1 MTSGPVPKD
10 SGAAAHG
17 VPSARDGG
25 GGGARRE
32 VIGVLGGTF
41 DPIHSGHLA
50 VALAA
55 REALGLDAITLVPT
69 RVPPHRSRQPYASI
83 YHRFAMTAL
92 AALSA
97 EGLQVSDLELD
108 APGPSYTSM
117 LLERLHGEGYDA
129 SHIAFIIG
137 ADAFAEIATWH
148 NYPAILN
155 RCHFAVISRPGQQA
169 DELRA
174 RLPDLADRFVT
185 ISPETPASSGAAASP
200 VPLTVTLTSHAPAI
214 FLIGAATPNVSSTE
228 IRERRRAGL
237 PIDGLVPEAVEQYIR
252 RHALYAEAGAVPT
265 AGHLHEHKA
274 Q

>member
-1 MTSGPVPKD
+1 MT
-10 SGAAAHG
+10 
-17 VPSARDGG
+17 DGRPG
-25 GGGARRE
+25 KRE
-32 VIGVLGGTF
+32 DVIGILGGTF
-41 DPIHSGHLA
+41 DPIHGGHLA

-55 REALGLDAITLVPT
+55 RDALGLDAVKLVPT
-69 RVPPHRSRQPYASI
+69 RTPPHRSRAPYASI

-92 AALSA
+92 AALSV
-97 EGLQVSDLELD
+97 EGLQVSDLELET
-108 APGPSYTSM
+108 PGPSYTSM
-117 LLERLHGEGYDA
+117 LLDRLHGEGHDA
-129 SHIAFIIG
+129 SHIVFIIG

-185 ISPETPASSGAAASP
+185 IAPDTRAPNGAAAPS
-200 VPLTVTLTSHAPAI
+200 VTLASHAPAI
-214 FLIGAATPNVSSTE
+214 FLIGAATPDVSSTE

-237 PIDGLVPEAVEQYIR
+237 PIDGLVPEAVGQYIR
-252 RHALYAEAGAVPT
+252 RHALYAGAVPT

>member
-1 MTSGPVPKD
+1 MT
-10 SGAAAHG
+10 
-17 VPSARDGG
+17 
-25 GGGARRE
+25 GGALPADAGPGDG
-32 VIGVLGGTF
+32 VIGILGGTF
-41 DPIHSGHLA
+41 DPVHSGHLA

-55 REALGLDAITLVPT
+55 RDALELDVVRLVPT
-69 RVPPHRSRQPYASI
+69 RVPPHRSRPPYASI

-117 LLERLHGEGYDA
+117 LLDRLHEEGYHA
-129 SHIAFIIG
+129 SQIVFIIG

-174 RLPDLADRFVT
+174 RLPELADRFVT
-185 ISPETPASSGAAASP
+185 LTPEGRAPSGAAAPS
-200 VPLTVTLTSHAPAI
+200 VALASHAPAI

-252 RHALYAEAGAVPT
+252 RHALYAGAIPT

>member
-1 MTSGPVPKD
+1 MTAGRPD
-10 SGAAAHG
+10 QNAG
-17 VPSARDGG
+17 
-25 GGGARRE
+25 
-32 VIGVLGGTF
+32 VIGILGGTF
-41 DPIHSGHLA
+41 DPVHNGHLA

-55 REALGLDAITLVPT
+55 RDALGLEAVTLVPT
-69 RVPPHRSRQPYASI
+69 RVPPHRPRQPYASI

-97 EGLQVSDLELD
+97 EGLRVSDLELD

-129 SHIAFIIG
+129 SHIVFIIG

-185 ISPETPASSGAAASP
+185 IAPDTRAPSGQLLGAAAAS
-200 VPLTVTLTSHAPAI
+200 VALTSHAPAI
-214 FLIGAATPNVSSTE
+214 FLIGAATPDVSSTE

-237 PIDGLVPEAVEQYIR
+237 PIDGQVPEAVEQYIR
-252 RHALYAEAGAVPT
+252 RHELYAGAVPT

>member
-1 MTSGPVPKD
+1 M
-10 SGAAAHG
+10 
-17 VPSARDGG
+17 
-25 GGGARRE
+25 
-32 VIGVLGGTF
+32 IGILGGTF
-41 DPIHSGHLA
+41 DPVHGGHLA

-55 REALGLDAITLVPT
+55 RDALGLDVVMLVPT
-69 RVPPHRSRQPYASI
+69 RCRRTDPRQPYASI

-108 APGPSYTSM
+108 TPGPSYTSM
-117 LLERLHGEGYDA
+117 LLDRLHGEGHDA
-129 SHIAFIIG
+129 SHIVFIIG

-185 ISPETPASSGAAASP
+185 ITPETRAPNGAASP
-200 VPLTVTLTSHAPAI
+200 SLRCVGVTRTSDFSDRCGDAERFFYRDPR
-214 FLIGAATPNVSSTE
+214 AAARRTPD
-228 IRERRRAGL
+228 RRAGTR
-237 PIDGLVPEAVEQYIR
+237 GGRAVHPAARVICR
-252 RHALYAEAGAVPT
+252 AGAVPT

>member
-1 MTSGPVPKD
+1 MTASRPGENA
-10 SGAAAHG
+10 G
-17 VPSARDGG
+17 
-25 GGGARRE
+25 
-32 VIGVLGGTF
+32 VIGILGGTF
-41 DPIHSGHLA
+41 DPIHCGHVA

-55 REALGLDAITLVPT
+55 RDALGLDAVTLVPT

-92 AALSA
+92 AALSE
-97 EGLQVSDLELD
+97 EGLEVSDLELD

-129 SHIAFIIG
+129 SHIVFIIG

-174 RLPDLADRFVT
+174 RLPGLADRFIT
-185 ISPETPASSGAAASP
+185 IAPETRAPNGVGATSVA
-200 VPLTVTLTSHAPAI
+200 LTSQAPAI
-214 FLIGAATPNVSSTE
+214 FLIGAATPDVSSTE

-237 PIDGLVPEAVEQYIR
+237 PIDGLVPAAVEQYIR
-252 RHALYAEAGAVPT
+252 RHTLYAGAIPT

>member
-1 MTSGPVPKD
+1 MTGGPGD
-10 SGAAAHG
+10 
-17 VPSARDGG
+17 
-25 GGGARRE
+25 RE
-32 VIGVLGGTF
+32 VIGILGGTF

-55 REALGLDAITLVPT
+55 RDALGLDAVALVPT
-69 RVPPHRSRQPYASI
+69 RVPPHRPRQPYASI
-83 YHRFAMTAL
+83 YHRFAMTAV
-92 AALSA
+92 AALSVG
-97 EGLQVSDLELD
+97 GLQVSDLELD

-117 LLERLHGEGYDA
+117 LLDRLHGEGYDA
-129 SHIAFIIG
+129 SHIVFIIG

-174 RLPDLADRFVT
+174 RLPGLADRFNT
-185 ISPETPASSGAAASP
+185 IAPNTGARGGAAASS
-200 VPLTVTLTSHAPAI
+200 VVLASHAPAI
-214 FLIGAATPNVSSTE
+214 FLIGAATPDVSSTE

-252 RHALYAEAGAVPT
+252 RHALYAGAVPT

>member
-1 MTSGPVPKD
+1 MT
-10 SGAAAHG
+10 A
-17 VPSARDGG
+17 
-25 GGGARRE
+25 GGGARAE
-32 VIGVLGGTF
+32 VIGILGGTF
-41 DPIHSGHLA
+41 DPVHCGHLA
-50 VALAA
+50 VAKAA
-55 REALGLDAITLVPT
+55 REALGLDAVKLVPT
-69 RVPPHRSRQPYASI
+69 RTPPHRSRAPYASI
-83 YHRFAMTAL
+83 YHRFALTAL

-108 APGPSYTSM
+108 VPGPSYTSM
-117 LLERLHGEGYDA
+117 LLDRLHGEGYGA
-129 SHIAFIIG
+129 SQIVFIIG

-185 ISPETPASSGAAASP
+185 IASAS
-200 VPLTVTLTSHAPAI
+200 VPDSRAVTLTSQAPAI
-214 FLIGAATPNVSSTE
+214 FLIGAATPDVSSTE

-252 RHALYAEAGAVPT
+252 RHALYASAGAVPT

>member
-1 MTSGPVPKD
+1 MTSGRPGK
-10 SGAAAHG
+10 
-17 VPSARDGG
+17 
-25 GGGARRE
+25 RE
-32 VIGVLGGTF
+32 DVIGILGGTF
-41 DPIHSGHLA
+41 DPIHGGHVA

-55 REALGLDAITLVPT
+55 RDALGLDAVRLVPT
-69 RVPPHRSRQPYASI
+69 RTPPHRSRAPYASI

-92 AALSA
+92 AALSV

-108 APGPSYTSM
+108 TPGPSYTSM
-117 LLERLHGEGYDA
+117 LLDRLHGEGHDA
-129 SHIAFIIG
+129 SHIVFIIG

-185 ISPETPASSGAAASP
+185 ITPETHAPNGAATP
-200 VPLTVTLTSHAPAI
+200 VPLAVALALHAPAI

-252 RHALYAEAGAVPT
+252 RHTLYAEAGAVPT

>member
-1 MTSGPVPKD
+1 MRSGSTSVK
-10 SGAAAHG
+10 
-17 VPSARDGG
+17 
-25 GGGARRE
+25 
-32 VIGVLGGTF
+32 
-41 DPIHSGHLA
+41 
-50 VALAA
+50 
-55 REALGLDAITLVPT
+55 LVPT
-69 RVPPHRSRQPYASI
+69 RVPPHRPRPPYASI

-92 AALSA
+92 AALAA

-129 SHIAFIIG
+129 SQIVFIIG

-185 ISPETPASSGAAASP
+185 ITPNPRAPSGAAAAP
-200 VPLTVTLTSHAPAI
+200 VPVALASHAPAI

-252 RHALYAEAGAVPT
+252 RHALYAGAVPT
-265 AGHLHEHKA
+265 AGRLHEHKA

>member
-1 MTSGPVPKD
+1 MTVRP
-10 SGAAAHG
+10 AARA
-17 VPSARDGG
+17 
-25 GGGARRE
+25 E
-32 VIGVLGGTF
+32 VIGILGGTF
-41 DPIHSGHLA
+41 DPIHCGHLA
-50 VALAA
+50 VACAA
-55 REALGLDAITLVPT
+55 REALGLDAVKLVPT
-69 RVPPHRSRQPYASI
+69 RTPPHRSRAPYASI

-97 EGLQVSDLELD
+97 EGLEVSDLELD

-117 LLERLHGEGYDA
+117 LLDGLHGEGYDA
-129 SHIAFIIG
+129 SHIVFIIG

-174 RLPDLADRFVT
+174 RLPDLADRFIT
-185 ISPETPASSGAAASP
+185 LAPETRALNGAARAS
-200 VPLTVTLTSHAPAI
+200 VALASHAPAI

-252 RHALYAEAGAVPT
+252 RHVLYAGAVPT

>member
-1 MTSGPVPKD
+1 MTVR
-10 SGAAAHG
+10 AETRA
-17 VPSARDGG
+17 
-25 GGGARRE
+25 E
-32 VIGVLGGTF
+32 VIGILGGTF
-41 DPIHSGHLA
+41 DPVHCGHLA
-50 VALAA
+50 VARAA
-55 REALGLDAITLVPT
+55 REALGLDAVKLVPT
-69 RVPPHRSRQPYASI
+69 RTPPHRSRAPYASI
-83 YHRFAMTAL
+83 YHRFALTAL
-92 AALSA
+92 AALSV

-117 LLERLHGEGYDA
+117 LLDRLHGEGYGA
-129 SHIAFIIG
+129 SQIVFIIG

-185 ISPETPASSGAAASP
+185 ITSASGTRATNGAAVSP
-200 VPLTVTLTSHAPAI
+200 VPVPDPRAVTLASQAPAI
-214 FLIGAATPNVSSTE
+214 FLIGAATPDVSSTE
-228 IRERRRAGL
+228 IRERWRAGL

-252 RHALYAEAGAVPT
+252 RHSLYSDAGAVST

>member
-1 MTSGPVPKD
+1 MSDGP
-10 SGAAAHG
+10 G
-17 VPSARDGG
+17 
-25 GGGARRE
+25 RRAD
-32 VIGVLGGTF
+32 VIGILGGTF
-41 DPIHSGHLA
+41 DPIHGGHLA
-50 VALAA
+50 VAQAA
-55 REALGLDAITLVPT
+55 RQALGLDAVKLVPT
-69 RVPPHRSRQPYASI
+69 RTPPHRSRPPYASI

-108 APGPSYTSM
+108 TPGPSYTSM
-117 LLERLHGEGYDA
+117 LLERLHGEGYGA
-129 SHIAFIIG
+129 SHIVFIIG

-185 ISPETPASSGAAASP
+185 IAPDTRVPNGAAAPSG
-200 VPLTVTLTSHAPAI
+200 TLASQAPAI
-214 FLIGAATPNVSSTE
+214 FLIGAATPDVSSTE

-237 PIDGLVPEAVEQYIR
+237 PIDGLVPEAVGQYIR
-252 RHALYAEAGAVPT
+252 RHALYAGVVPT

>member
-1 MTSGPVPKD
+1 MT
-10 SGAAAHG
+10 G
-17 VPSARDGG
+17 VRPSQRA
-25 GGGARRE
+25 E
-32 VIGVLGGTF
+32 VIGILGGTF
-41 DPIHSGHLA
+41 DPIHGGHLA
-50 VALAA
+50 VAVAA
-55 REALGLDAITLVPT
+55 RDALGLDAVKLVPT
-69 RVPPHRSRQPYASI
+69 RTPPHRSRPPYASI

-92 AALSA
+92 AALSV
-97 EGLQVSDLELD
+97 EGLEVSDLELD
-108 APGPSYTSM
+108 TPGPSYTSM
-117 LLERLHGEGYDA
+117 LLERLHGEGHDA
-129 SHIAFIIG
+129 SHIVFIIG

-174 RLPDLADRFVT
+174 RLPDLADRFIT
-185 ISPETPASSGAAASP
+185 IAPPTGAPSGAAAPS
-200 VPLTVTLTSHAPAI
+200 VTLASRAPAI

-237 PIDGLVPEAVEQYIR
+237 SIDGLVPEAVEQYIR
-252 RHALYAEAGAVPT
+252 RHALYAGAVPT